1 MTYEY
6 SPFASSYPS
15 NRGRIGKI
23 LWPVVDRRT
32 YLRAL
37 HMLLMFPLGIGYFVF
52 LVVSLALG
60 GAMIWTIVGPVVLLA
75 CLFISRWLGDLEAVS
90 TGYVNGVSIRRPPS
104 RLEGVTNFRSQVRV
118 RLVDPTTW
126 TGLVYL
132 AIQWPIGV
140 VAFVGLV
147 VAGAVSVAFML
158 APAIVSFTDQPLEV
172 VWPGVF
178 SSGDGIATFETP
190 LEALQLTPLGILGFV
205 LTTHLILVFSSLH
218 CWWARLMLG
227 SRSTRISGGP
237 QPTQG
242 GGGEPGTVKAS
253 TLETA
258 PHDPRAKVTS
268 SSMRQSLA
276 STVPEGF
283 PTLMRDPPEPKFAL
297 NAAAIEELTD
307 REQEVFMLMAR
318 GDTNADISEE
328 LFISEGTVKT
338 HAKRIFSKLE
348 LRDRTQ
354 LVVFAYE
361 HGLVTPASSRDTL
374 DSDAGTSG
382 LAGAP

>member
-1 MTYEY
+1 M
-6 SPFASSYPS
+6 
-15 NRGRIGKI
+15 
-23 LWPVVDRRT
+23 
-32 YLRAL
+32 
-37 HMLLMFPLGIGYFVF
+37 
-52 LVVSLALG
+52 
-60 GAMIWTIVGPVVLLA
+60 
-75 CLFISRWLGDLEAVS
+75 
-90 TGYVNGVSIRRPPS
+90 
-104 RLEGVTNFRSQVRV
+104 
-118 RLVDPTTW
+118 
-126 TGLVYL
+126 
-132 AIQWPIGV
+132 
-140 VAFVGLV
+140 
-147 VAGAVSVAFML
+147 AGAVSVAFML

-242 GGGEPGTVKAS
+242 GGGEPGTVRAS
-253 TLETA
+253 TLETT
-258 PHDPRAKVTS
+258 PQDPPAKVTS
-268 SSMRQSLA
+268 SSMRQSPA
-276 STVPEGF
+276 STVPEVF
-283 PTLMRDPPEPKFAL
+283 PTLMQDPSEPKFAL

-307 REQEVFMLMAR
+307 REQQVFMLMAR